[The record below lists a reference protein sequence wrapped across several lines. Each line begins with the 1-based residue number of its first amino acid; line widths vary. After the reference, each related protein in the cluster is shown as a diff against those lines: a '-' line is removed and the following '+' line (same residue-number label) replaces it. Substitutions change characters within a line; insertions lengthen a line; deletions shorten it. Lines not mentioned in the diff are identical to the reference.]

1 MSYIHAVGGSIP
13 PWRTKE
19 STMSAENPTEEELND
34 LVTIVLPRV
43 VAQAMSNPEG
53 EWYSSEIFD
62 EAMNKSLEG

>member
-1 MSYIHAVGGSIP
+1 
-13 PWRTKE
+13 
-19 STMSAENPTEEELND
+19 MSAENPTEEELND